1 MSEQAKN
8 VDEAFEEFWSEAKSE
23 GDFDG
28 VSKNLAKQIYSSG
41 FRAGG
46 HRPWYSLSRPQIE
59 VIYKMMRRPGWIEK
73 KESGTPG
80 IRWDKD
86 RQKWR
91 VMYRHKYVGIF
102 SDLDEAK
109 AALAKVKS

>member
-1 MSEQAKN
+1 MSEQATTIQDAVRYLN
-8 VDEAFEEFWSEAKSE
+8 
-23 GDFDG
+23 
-28 VSKNLAKQIYSSG
+28 
-41 FRAGG
+41 
-46 HRPWYSLSRPQIE
+46 SLTPQQ
-59 VIYKMMRRPGWIEK
+59 VKDVMRMLKKPAWIEK

-91 VMYRHKYVGIF
+91 VMYRHEYVGIF

-109 AALAKVKS
+109 EALAKVKS

>member
-1 MSEQAKN
+1 MSEQATTIQDAVRYLNSLTPQQVKDVMRLLKN
-8 VDEAFEEFWSEAKSE
+8 PA
-23 GDFDG
+23 
-28 VSKNLAKQIYSSG
+28 
-41 FRAGG
+41 
-46 HRPWYSLSRPQIE
+46 
-59 VIYKMMRRPGWIEK
+59 WIEK